1 MNRLEVLTRCSQA
14 ICNFR
19 KVLRVLSTMA
29 SELAQTLFRRCTQN
43 KELVTQPRRQNIW
56 ERARSHT
63 MAQQRPHGAS
73 CTRRIGAVL
82 PALYA
87 SARGL
92 SHRAAPRT
100 PPPVLSFTPCSRRV
114 SRHATS
120 NQELRAPKLREAR
133 RTARAIA
140 RRSKRR
146 ANARRARH
154 REPAR
159 ARREG
164 ACRLDVDFPSL
175 LSPLVRPPPFL
186 RCGVLRVG
194 YVPLDRSRS
203 LRRFVASCR
212 SESHACA
219 KKAPFSAYTHFM
231 SNCRSFGRD
240 NG

>member
-1 MNRLEVLTRCSQA
+1 
-14 ICNFR
+14 
-19 KVLRVLSTMA
+19 
-29 SELAQTLFRRCTQN
+29 
-43 KELVTQPRRQNIW
+43 
-56 ERARSHT
+56 

-219 KKAPFSAYTHFM
+219 KKARLIVVVEQRRRVEHARTHPQRRGIARAVRGPSTGSARARF
-231 SNCRSFGRD
+231 CGLAALRPLFEG
-240 NG
+240 